1 MMHEYVLVSPLTK
14 KRGGGGGPTLKKK
27 PLHKT
32 PLHLSYV
39 EDV

>member
-14 KRGGGGGPTLKKK
+14 KKRGRGTNPEKKK

>member
-14 KRGGGGGPTLKKK
+14 KRGGGGPTLKKK
-27 PLHKT
+27 TLHKT

>member
-14 KRGGGGGPTLKKK
+14 NEGERGPTLKKTS
-27 PLHKT
+27 LHKT
-32 PLHLSYV
+32 PLHLSYL